1 LAGQRTDKTIVIGD
15 DPLTLGFRLSGISES
30 YALSGEEGAKKL
42 GELLKREDVGIII
55 ASNSLRKS
63 MDWRLSAAVESS
75 SKPIVVFVP
84 GRQGEEATAEMS
96 LQELIRRSIG
106 INLQ

>member
-1 LAGQRTDKTIVIGD
+1 MERTDKTVVIGESF
-15 DPLTLGFRLSGISES
+15 LTLGFRLAGVSEW
-30 YALSGEEGAKKL
+30 YTVEGAEGAKKL
-42 GELLKREDVGIII
+42 SELLKRQDVGIII

-63 MDWRLSAAVESS
+63 IDWRLENVIESS

-84 GRQGEEATAEMS
+84 SKYGEKGEVEIS

-106 INLQ
+106 VNLG